1 MPDFAAPD
9 ATTRITLDTGHE
21 VVAYSWGEGE
31 PVVLL
36 SGGPGLPCRYL
47 AEPHLRLVD
56 QGFRVVSYDQ
66 LGTGASDRPTDPA
79 LWTVARFATE
89 VDQVLRALDL
99 ERPHLLGHSW
109 GGWLGM
115 EFAVTFPGRL
125 KSLTLA
131 DTAGDIPHLVSE
143 LNRLRDGLGIETVR
157 MMQRREALGQYDHP
171 EYEAAITL
179 LTWRHMCRLDVWPEA
194 MTASVADWNMAP
206 YMEVQGPNE
215 FHYIGN
221 LSTWNRLAE
230 LGGFD
235 APALVLCGAHDE
247 MTPACALRLAKAIP
261 GAELE
266 VFPNSAHCPFYEEP
280 EAYFARVA
288 GFLKSASA

>member
-1 MPDFAAPD
+1 MAEFAAPD
-9 ATTRITLDTGHE
+9 ETTRIPLDTGHE
-21 VVAYSWGEGE
+21 VVAYAWGEGE
-31 PVVLL
+31 PVMLL

-47 AEPHLRLVD
+47 AEPHLRLVEA
-56 QGFRVVSYDQ
+56 GFRVVSYDQ
-66 LGTGASDRPTDPA
+66 LGTGASDRPDDPE
-79 LWTVARFATE
+79 LWHVARFARE
-89 VDQVLRALDL
+89 VDQVLRALGL

-143 LNRLRDGLGIETVR
+143 LNRLREGLGIETVR
-157 MMQRREALGQYDHP
+157 MMQRREALRQYDHP
-171 EYEAAITL
+171 EYAAAITL
-179 LTWRHMCRLDVWPEA
+179 LNHRHMCRLDAWPEP

-206 YMEVQGPNE
+206 YLEVQGPNE

-221 LSTWNRLAE
+221 LSRWNRLEE

-247 MTPACALRLAKAIP
+247 MTPACAQRLAAAIP
-261 GAELE
+261 GAEIE

-280 EAYFARVA
+280 EPYFARVA
-288 GFLKSASA
+288 GFLKAASG